1 MRRWLEV
8 PLEEEEFGGT
18 SRKEDRAE
26 ALELVAVFVGDGG
39 GGRTDEEL
47 FGVRGRFENRDKNT
61 LGRDRKS
68 GPMIGYEGWWKSSAR
83 KKRMIDTCVIF
94 CRCSVHSSG

>member
-47 FGVRGRFENRDKNT
+47 FGVRGRFENRDKNS
-61 LGRDRKS
+61 LGRDGKS

-83 KKRMIDTCVIF
+83 KKRMI
-94 CRCSVHSSG
+94 